1 MDRKE
6 KNTMNITSSAIE
18 DKILIIRGKKVM
30 LDTDLAKLY
39 DVSVRILNQAV
50 KRNSDRFPEDFMFQ
64 LSDEEVAC
72 LRSQIVISNKS
83 RGGRR
88 YLPYVF
94 TEQGVAMLSSI
105 LNSRRAV
112 LVNIEIM
119 RTFVKLREM
128 IISHKDLQ
136 IKIEEMEKKY
146 DEKFQVVFRALRN
159 LLNSPF
165 KEKSKRQIGF
175 KREE

>member
-50 KRNSDRFPEDFMFQ
+50 KRNIFRFPADFMFQ

-112 LVNIEIM
+112 LV
-119 RTFVKLREM
+119 
-128 IISHKDLQ
+128 
-136 IKIEEMEKKY
+136 
-146 DEKFQVVFRALRN
+146 
-159 LLNSPF
+159 
-165 KEKSKRQIGF
+165 
-175 KREE
+175 

>member
-50 KRNSDRFPEDFMFQ
+50 KRNIFRFPADFMFQ